1 MGQRVNVGGI
11 VIGAVETCKI
21 IQKTGEFAKVVQ
33 TMMLQYI
40 SYLHI
45 VTFPC
50 RGCIFERR
58 VVGWG
63 WWFVWVVLWALP
75 RNIVM
80 FEKFLVSQNIK
91 ANECDKNNISPPYR
105 RFSPPSMY

>member
-1 MGQRVNVGGI
+1 
-11 VIGAVETCKI
+11 
-21 IQKTGEFAKVVQ
+21 
-33 TMMLQYI
+33 MMLQYI

-45 VTFPC
+45 ATSPR